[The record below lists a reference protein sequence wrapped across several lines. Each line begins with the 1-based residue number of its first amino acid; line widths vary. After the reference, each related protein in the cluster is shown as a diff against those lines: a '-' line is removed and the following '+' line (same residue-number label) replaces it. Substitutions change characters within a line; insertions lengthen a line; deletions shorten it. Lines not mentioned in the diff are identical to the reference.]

1 MHNNQAVGKIGEEMA
16 QNFLQKKGYKI
27 LEKNFRT
34 RFGEIDLIVS
44 KVDHLRFVEV
54 KTRVGTSK
62 GMPYEAVNYYK
73 IKHLQR
79 ACQYFLLKKNLKNY
93 KLSLDVISII
103 LKTNLEIEK
112 IDFFENINS

>member
-1 MHNNQAVGKIGEEMA
+1 MHNNQTVGKIGEEMA
-16 QNFLQKKGYKI
+16 QNFLQKKDYKI
-27 LEKNFRT
+27 LEKNFRS
-34 RFGEIDLIVS
+34 RYGEIDLIAI
-44 KVDHLRFVEV
+44 KDNLIKFVEV
-54 KTRVGTSK
+54 KTRIGTSK

-73 IKHLQR
+73 IKHLER

-103 LKTNLEIEK
+103 LNGKLEIEK